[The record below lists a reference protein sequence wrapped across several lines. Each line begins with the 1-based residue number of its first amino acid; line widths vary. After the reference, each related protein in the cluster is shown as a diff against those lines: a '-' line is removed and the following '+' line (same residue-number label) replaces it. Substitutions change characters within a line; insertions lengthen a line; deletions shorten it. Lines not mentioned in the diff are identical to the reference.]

1 MMVLSGLVC
10 GPLAHAQNVLPAPP
24 ATPPALPSAPA
35 PVVPFVPPPPPKEE
49 PVTTLKPVE
58 LPDMPEKP
66 ALEAETPKTASKP
79 APSKKAP
86 QRPEIAPEVVLPE
99 IEPQAVPDVP
109 PEAMTIS
116 SSADGENLDEVVI
129 VADRNR
135 SARTASVSDLAIQ
148 PVQKIAGKELQRR
161 AKGTIGETLAG
172 TPGVSSNY
180 FSPGASRPVIR
191 GFDGVRV
198 RMMQDGL
205 STMDLSDTSPDHG
218 VAIEPLLAEEIE
230 VHRGPASLLFGNG
243 AIGGAVNVK
252 SRHYAR
258 ELPAHSISG
267 AVDSRFETNAEGW
280 AESGWLALRGGPFVL
295 QFTGSLRESE
305 DIRIPQSARTPEY
318 DVNSNPRVRNP
329 ATGAITPVPNPSG
342 RLPNSFHQ
350 AESYSIGLSFLPEDS
365 PLWSAF
371 SFSANEARYG
381 LPYIFNGDINGFFG
395 NSIIDFTQERYDW
408 ELGYDFE
415 DSFIKSIQ
423 AHVANS
429 QFGQEEFVQGTGKD
443 QGRVIT
449 DNALTK
455 DVTEGRLNLYHGGL
469 GDRLDGVLGVHAFR
483 ERFTSSQLTRIQ
495 PELRQR
501 IAAETRSFAVYGL
514 EKLTL
519 GDFHFQLGGRW
530 EEQTLLYRNLGV
542 NRPATGISE
551 SAYSYS
557 AAVTWEKRDFLSM
570 DRFALG
576 LVWSRTQ
583 RIPTA
588 AERYAFWNSAA
599 LGRFLIGGDV
609 DGQELKLE
617 QSTSIDATLDAEW
630 NRFAVHLSGF
640 HYDFQ
645 NYIFLQELARGPVLQ
660 RSVNYIERGATFT
673 GWEAEVEAHLL
684 KHEHQRLTLKL
695 MGDYVRGWNEDD
707 REYLPRMPPMHLG
720 GRLEGEYGPF
730 SGGIELRYAF
740 DQNRFR
746 GGFRSEGY
754 TDPYTLLN
762 ADFTY
767 QLFKNERYDVS
778 LTLQATNLLDAD
790 ARQATSFRKDVAP
803 MPGRGFSVGMQVR
816 F

>member
-1 MMVLSGLVC
+1 MALPGLSF
-10 GPLAHAQNVLPAPP
+10 GPLMHAQNAP
-24 ATPPALPSAPA
+24 PA

-49 PVTTLKPVE
+49 PVTTVKPIELPEMPVVEAKEPKKPSSPPSPQKAPKPKNRPEPAPEIVLPPVE
-58 LPDMPEKP
+58 
-66 ALEAETPKTASKP
+66 AF
-79 APSKKAP
+79 P
-86 QRPEIAPEVVLPE
+86 Q
-99 IEPQAVPDVP
+99 PDVP
-109 PEAMTIS
+109 PESMTIS
-116 SSADGENLDEVVI
+116 SSAAIAPADGENLGEIVI
-129 VADRNR
+129 VADRER

-148 PVQKIAGKELQRR
+148 PVKKLAGKELQRVV
-161 AKGTIGETLAG
+161 KGTLGETLAG
-172 TPGVSSNY
+172 TPGVTSNY

-230 VHRGPASLLFGNG
+230 IHRGPASLLFGNG

-280 AESGWLALRGGPFVL
+280 AESGWLTLRGGPFVL
-295 QFTGSLRESE
+295 QFTGAIRESE
-305 DIRIPQSARTPEY
+305 DIRIPQTARTPEY
-318 DVNSNPRVRNP
+318 DRTVNPRVRNA
-329 ATGAITPVPNPSG
+329 ATGVTSSVPNPSG
-342 RLPNSFHQ
+342 LLPNSFHQ

-371 SFSANEARYG
+371 SFSSNEARYG
-381 LPYIFNGDINGFFG
+381 LPYIFNGDINAFFG
-395 NSIIDFTQERYDW
+395 NNIIDFSQERYDW

-429 QFGQEEFVQGTGKD
+429 QFEQGEYVQGLDKD
-443 QGRVIT
+443 RGRFIT
-449 DNALTK
+449 DTFLTK
-455 DVTEGRLNLYHGGL
+455 DVTEGRLNLYHGGF
-469 GDRLDGVLGVHAFR
+469 GDRLDGVIGVHAFR

-495 PELRQR
+495 PEIRQR
-501 IAAETRSFAVYGL
+501 IAAETRSFAFYGL

-530 EEQTLLYRNLGV
+530 EEQTLSYRNLGV
-542 NRPATGISE
+542 NRPATGLSE

-557 AAVTWEKRDFLSM
+557 AAITWEKKDFLTM

-583 RIPTA
+583 RVPTA
-588 AERYAFWNSAA
+588 TERYAFWNSAA

-617 QSTSIDATLDAEW
+617 QATGIDVTLDAEW
-630 NRFAVHLSGF
+630 ERFAVHLSGF

-645 NYIFLQELARGPVLQ
+645 NYIFLQELARGPVLA
-660 RSVNYIERGATFT
+660 RSVNYIERAATFF

-695 MGDYVRGWNEDD
+695 MGDYVRGWNDDD
-707 REYLPRMPPMHLG
+707 RQYIPRMPPMHLG

-740 DQNRFR
+740 DQNRFV
-746 GGFRSEGY
+746 GGVRSEGY

-762 ADFTY
+762 ADFTC
-767 QLFKNERYDVS
+767 QLFKNDRYEVS
-778 LTLQATNLLDAD
+778 LTFQGTNLLDAD

>member
-1 MMVLSGLVC
+1 MALPGLVC
-10 GPLAHAQNVLPAPP
+10 GPMMHAQNA
-24 ATPPALPSAPA
+24 SPA

-58 LPDMPEKP
+58 IPEMPEKP
-66 ALEAETPKTASKP
+66 TLEAETPKKAPKP
-79 APSKKAP
+79 TPAKKAP

-99 IEPQAVPDVP
+99 IVPQAVPDVP

-116 SSADGENLDEVVI
+116 SSAEGENLGEIVI
-129 VADRNR
+129 VADRTR

-318 DVNSNPRVRNP
+318 DVNANPRVRNP

-415 DSFIKSIQ
+415 DSVIKSIQ

-501 IAAETRSFAVYGL
+501 IAAETRSFAIYGL

-530 EEQTLLYRNLGV
+530 EEQTVLYRNLGV

-570 DRFALG
+570 DRLALG

-630 NRFAVHLSGF
+630 DRFAVHLSGF

-767 QLFKNERYDVS
+767 QLFRNERYDVS

>member
-1 MMVLSGLVC
+1 MALPGLSF
-10 GPLAHAQNVLPAPP
+10 GPLMHAQNAP
-24 ATPPALPSAPA
+24 PA

-49 PVTTLKPVE
+49 PVTTVKPIELPEMPVVEAKEPKKPSSPPSPQKAPKPKNRPEPAPEIVLPPVE
-58 LPDMPEKP
+58 
-66 ALEAETPKTASKP
+66 AF
-79 APSKKAP
+79 P
-86 QRPEIAPEVVLPE
+86 Q
-99 IEPQAVPDVP
+99 PDVP
-109 PEAMTIS
+109 PESMTIS
-116 SSADGENLDEVVI
+116 SSAAIAPADGENLGEIVI
-129 VADRNR
+129 VADRER

-148 PVQKIAGKELQRR
+148 PVKKLAGKELQRVV
-161 AKGTIGETLAG
+161 KGTLGETLAG
-172 TPGVSSNY
+172 TPGVTSNY

-230 VHRGPASLLFGNG
+230 IHRGPASLLFGNG

-280 AESGWLALRGGPFVL
+280 AESGWLTLRGGPFVL
-295 QFTGSLRESE
+295 QFTGAIRESE
-305 DIRIPQSARTPEY
+305 DIRIPQTARTPEY
-318 DVNSNPRVRNP
+318 DRTVNPRVRNA
-329 ATGAITPVPNPSG
+329 ATGVTSSVPNPSG
-342 RLPNSFHQ
+342 LLPNSFHQ

-371 SFSANEARYG
+371 SFSSNEARYG
-381 LPYIFNGDINGFFG
+381 LPYIFNGDINAFFG
-395 NSIIDFTQERYDW
+395 NNIIDFSQERYDW

-429 QFGQEEFVQGTGKD
+429 QFEQGEYVLGLDKD
-443 QGRVIT
+443 RGRFIT
-449 DNALTK
+449 DTFLTK
-455 DVTEGRLNLYHGGL
+455 DVTEGRLNLYHGGF
-469 GDRLDGVLGVHAFR
+469 GDRLDGVIGVHAFR

-495 PELRQR
+495 PEIRQR
-501 IAAETRSFAVYGL
+501 IAAETRSFAFYGL

-530 EEQTLLYRNLGV
+530 EEQTLSYRNLGV
-542 NRPATGISE
+542 NRPATGLSE

-557 AAVTWEKRDFLSM
+557 AAITWEKKDFLTM

-583 RIPTA
+583 RVPTA
-588 AERYAFWNSAA
+588 TERYAFWNSAA

-617 QSTSIDATLDAEW
+617 QATGIDATLDAEW
-630 NRFAVHLSGF
+630 ERFAVHLSGF

-645 NYIFLQELARGPVLQ
+645 NYIFLQELARGPVLA
-660 RSVNYIERGATFT
+660 RSVNYIERAATFF

-707 REYLPRMPPMHLG
+707 RQYIPRMPPMHLG

-740 DQNRFR
+740 DQNRFV
-746 GGFRSEGY
+746 GGFRSEGP
-754 TDPYTLLN
+754 TDPCTLFN
-762 ADFTY
+762 ADLTC
-767 QLFKNERYDVS
+767 QLFKNDRYDVS
-778 LTLQATNLLDAD
+778 LTLQATNILDAD

>member
-1 MMVLSGLVC
+1 MALPGLSF
-10 GPLAHAQNVLPAPP
+10 GPLMHAQNAP
-24 ATPPALPSAPA
+24 PA

-49 PVTTLKPVE
+49 PVTTVKPIELPEMPVVEAKEPKKPSSPPSPQKAPKPKNRPEPAPEIVLPPVE
-58 LPDMPEKP
+58 
-66 ALEAETPKTASKP
+66 AF
-79 APSKKAP
+79 P
-86 QRPEIAPEVVLPE
+86 Q
-99 IEPQAVPDVP
+99 PDVP
-109 PEAMTIS
+109 PESMTIS
-116 SSADGENLDEVVI
+116 SSAAIAPADGENLGEIVI
-129 VADRNR
+129 VADRER

-148 PVQKIAGKELQRR
+148 PVKKLAGKELQRVV
-161 AKGTIGETLAG
+161 KGTLGETLAG
-172 TPGVSSNY
+172 TPGVTSNY

-230 VHRGPASLLFGNG
+230 IHRGPASLLFGNG

-295 QFTGSLRESE
+295 QFTGAIRESE
-305 DIRIPQSARTPEY
+305 DIRIPQTARTPEY
-318 DVNSNPRVRNP
+318 DRTVNPRVRNA
-329 ATGAITPVPNPSG
+329 ATGVTSSVPNPSG
-342 RLPNSFHQ
+342 LLPNSFHQ

-371 SFSANEARYG
+371 SFSSNEARYG
-381 LPYIFNGDINGFFG
+381 LPYIFNGDINAFFG
-395 NSIIDFTQERYDW
+395 NNIIDFSQERYDW

-429 QFGQEEFVQGTGKD
+429 QFEQGEYVLGLDKD
-443 QGRVIT
+443 RGRFIT
-449 DNALTK
+449 DTFLTK
-455 DVTEGRLNLYHGGL
+455 DVTEGRLNLYHGGF
-469 GDRLDGVLGVHAFR
+469 GDRLDGVIGVHAFR

-495 PELRQR
+495 PEIRQR
-501 IAAETRSFAVYGL
+501 IAAETRSFAFYGL

-530 EEQTLLYRNLGV
+530 EEQTLSYRNLGV
-542 NRPATGISE
+542 NRPATGLSE

-557 AAVTWEKRDFLSM
+557 AAITWEKKDFLTM

-583 RIPTA
+583 RVPTA
-588 AERYAFWNSAA
+588 TERYAFWNSAA

-617 QSTSIDATLDAEW
+617 QATGIDATLDAEW
-630 NRFAVHLSGF
+630 ERFAVHLSGF

-645 NYIFLQELARGPVLQ
+645 NYIFLQELARGPVLA
-660 RSVNYIERGATFT
+660 RSVNYIERAATFF

-707 REYLPRMPPMHLG
+707 RQYIPRMPPMHLG

-740 DQNRFR
+740 DQNRFV
-746 GGFRSEGY
+746 GGFRSEGP
-754 TDPYTLLN
+754 TDPCTLFN
-762 ADFTY
+762 ADLTC
-767 QLFKNERYDVS
+767 QLFKNDRYDVS
-778 LTLQATNLLDAD
+778 LTLQATNILDAD

>member
-1 MMVLSGLVC
+1 MALPGLFC
-10 GPLAHAQNVLPAPP
+10 GPMLHAQNA
-24 ATPPALPSAPA
+24 SPA

-58 LPDMPEKP
+58 IPEMPEKP
-66 ALEAETPKTASKP
+66 AVEAETPKKAAKP
-79 APSKKAP
+79 APAQKAP

-99 IEPQAVPDVP
+99 IVPQALPDVP
-109 PEAMTIS
+109 PEAMTIT
-116 SSADGENLDEVVI
+116 SSAEGENLGEIVI

-172 TPGVSSNY
+172 TPGVISNY

-295 QFTGSLRESE
+295 QFTGAIRESE
-305 DIRIPQSARTPEY
+305 DIRIPQTARTPEY
-318 DVNSNPRVRNP
+318 NAIANPRVRNP
-329 ATGAITPVPNPSG
+329 RTGRITAVPNPSD

-371 SFSANEARYG
+371 SFSSNEARYG
-381 LPYIFNGDINGFFG
+381 LPYIFNGDINAFFG

-429 QFGQEEFVQGTGKD
+429 QFEQGEYVDGLDKD
-443 QGRVIT
+443 RGRFIT
-449 DNALTK
+449 DNFLTK
-455 DVTEGRLNLYHGGL
+455 DVTEGRLNLYHGGW

-483 ERFTSSQLTRIQ
+483 ERFTSSQLLTIQ
-495 PELRQR
+495 PERRQR
-501 IAAETRSFAVYGL
+501 LAAETRSFAVYGL

-530 EEQTLLYRNLGV
+530 EEQTLSYRNLGV

-557 AAVTWEKRDFLSM
+557 AAVTWEKKNFLTM
-570 DRFALG
+570 DRLALG
-576 LVWSRTQ
+576 LVWSNTQ

-588 AERYAFWNSAA
+588 TERYAFWNSAA

-617 QSTSIDATLDAEW
+617 QATGIDATLDAEW
-630 NRFAVHLSGF
+630 ERFAVHLSGF

-660 RSVNYIERGATFT
+660 RSVNYIERGATFF
-673 GWEAEVEAHLL
+673 GWEAEIEAHLL

-695 MGDYVRGWNEDD
+695 MGDYVRGWNQDD

-762 ADFTY
+762 ADLTC

-778 LTLQATNLLDAD
+778 LTFQATNLLDAD